1 MMSLCACDLKD
12 QGSIQ
17 AVAVPNNGVNR
28 VGDTKGQLTGSVSQ
42 TANHKNWKPQPFAL
56 HCPPL
61 LVCRRRCLFLGWM
74 KGSDTDI
81 IVVFPILS
89 LTLSHTTTLTRLFLQ
104 QFSLLAR
111 PRLFLLRF
119 PALFPSLL
127 CFSLQFLLFTFYCL
141 LSPTTFSQAILT
153 LFLIPTLWLSTPSI
167 TLRLST
173 PSIILLRLSTL
184 SITLRRLSTPY
195 ITLLPF
201 STSYITLLP
210 LSTPSIIVLWLY
222 TPSITLLWL
231 TLPP

>member
-1 MMSLCACDLKD
+1 MRLSFKITRACCVQKSNILIIFCETVFP
-12 QGSIQ
+12 G
-17 AVAVPNNGVNR
+17 R
-28 VGDTKGQLTGSVSQ
+28 
-42 TANHKNWKPQPFAL
+42 
-56 HCPPL
+56 
-61 LVCRRRCLFLGWM
+61 M

-141 LSPTTFSQAILT
+141 LSPTTFSQAILI
-153 LFLIPTLWLSTPSI
+153 LFLIP

-173 PSIILLRLSTL
+173 PSI
-184 SITLRRLSTPY
+184 
-195 ITLLPF
+195 TLLSF

-210 LSTPSIIVLWLY
+210 LPTPSINV
-222 TPSITLLWL
+222 P
-231 TLPP
+231 